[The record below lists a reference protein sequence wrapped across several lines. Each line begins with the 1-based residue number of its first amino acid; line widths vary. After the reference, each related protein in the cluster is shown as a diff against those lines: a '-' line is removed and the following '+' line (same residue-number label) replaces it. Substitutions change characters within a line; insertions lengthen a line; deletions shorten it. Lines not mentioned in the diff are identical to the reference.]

1 MRALAPLHVARLTAL
16 TVDFGLTAGRVV
28 PFALDGEL
36 VSGLHQLALD
46 EWISALPVEV
56 PARNVE
62 QTFIRA
68 VLPNQLE
75 AAARAEQ
82 VLVQGTPVASL
93 AEVEAAEGNLIE
105 PLAAALKAQT
115 DRALIRAAA
124 TDLSA
129 REITILGDRDVP
141 YRVLKKV
148 MATCTEADYGKLSL
162 AVVQREEA
170 MTAVTAG
177 T

>member
-1 MRALAPLHVARLTAL
+1 MSTSARAKRMKRHHARKRPAAL
-16 TVDFGLTAGRVV
+16 S
-28 PFALDGEL
+28 L
-36 VSGLHQLALD
+36 VSLMDIFTILVFFLLVNSAEVQTLEPPKAVTLPESLA
-46 EWISALPVEV
+46 VEKPRETV
-56 PARNVE
+56 VVMVTP
-62 QTFIRA
+62 
-68 VLPNQLE
+68 
-75 AAARAEQ
+75 EQ
-82 VLVQGTPVASL
+82 VLVQGAPVATI

-162 AVVQREEA
+162 AVVQKEEA

>member
-1 MRALAPLHVARLTAL
+1 MSMSARAKRMKRHHARKRPSSLS
-16 TVDFGLTAGRVV
+16 
-28 PFALDGEL
+28 L
-36 VSGLHQLALD
+36 VSLMDIFTILVFFLLVNSAEVQTLEPPKTVTLPESLA
-46 EWISALPVEV
+46 VEKPRETV
-56 PARNVE
+56 VVMVTP
-62 QTFIRA
+62 
-68 VLPNQLE
+68 
-75 AAARAEQ
+75 EQ
-82 VLVQGTPVASL
+82 VLVQGSPVVSVAD
-93 AEVEAAEGNLIE
+93 VDAAEGNLIE
-105 PLAAALKAQT
+105 PLAAALKAQG

-170 MTAVTAG
+170 MTAVASG

>member
-1 MRALAPLHVARLTAL
+1 MSASARAKRMKRHHARNRPAMLS
-16 TVDFGLTAGRVV
+16 
-28 PFALDGEL
+28 L
-36 VSGLHQLALD
+36 VSLMDIFTILVFFLLVNSAEVQSLEPPKTVSLPESLA
-46 EWISALPVEV
+46 VEKPRETV
-56 PARNVE
+56 VVMVTP
-62 QTFIRA
+62 
-68 VLPNQLE
+68 
-75 AAARAEQ
+75 EQ

-129 REITILGDRDVP
+129 REITILGDREVP

-170 MTAVTAG
+170 MSAVTAG